1 MSEHPSSTP
10 FIDSGSKDK
19 YGKKPLQSWVGKVA
33 SYDTQKDQIKNG
45 WGWRYKVR
53 ILGDHSNGGSKS
65 LTVVPDEKLSYA
77 YVLLPT
83 TAGSGAAYKLRSV
96 RISQGDMVYG
106 IQGGDG
112 PRMILGVFPRTRQS
126 TASSGIFGTL
136 SGFTGSLEDT
146 GILDGEHNEQTGPK
160 FLKGAS
166 GLDPKEWTKATASN
180 PSEKVKKI
188 VPSVEKN
195 DKKEFEEI
203 SEEEIEKNDVKNT
216 AGKVNDAWKP
226 GDNLNTA
233 TMEYLKESFDKGTIP
248 PETWEAALKQ
258 ASEQGIVGY
267 EEYVVKEQIKQEVIP
282 KKVEYE
288 KSIVEAV
295 NQAKNPP
302 FDSWE
307 RVELAKLSDKGEVN
321 LLDNGKIGISA
332 EIGIRFQE
340 RTDILKEMNRL
351 EESIKFDYE
360 FEGTTISTEDSTGVK
375 TYTIPKPSEEDIQK
389 DKERLLYL
397 TKQLRYIED
406 GGVVKYS
413 GELTQ

>member
-126 TASSGIFGTL
+126 TASSGNFGTL

-146 GILDGEHNEQTGPK
+146 EILDGEYNEQTGPK

-166 GLDPKEWTKATASN
+166 GPVSYTHLTLPTKR
-180 PSEKVKKI
+180 I
-188 VPSVEKN
+188 V
-195 DKKEFEEI
+195 
-203 SEEEIEKNDVKNT
+203 
-216 AGKVNDAWKP
+216 
-226 GDNLNTA
+226 
-233 TMEYLKESFDKGTIP
+233 
-248 PETWEAALKQ
+248 
-258 ASEQGIVGY
+258 
-267 EEYVVKEQIKQEVIP
+267 
-282 KKVEYE
+282 
-288 KSIVEAV
+288 
-295 NQAKNPP
+295 
-302 FDSWE
+302 
-307 RVELAKLSDKGEVN
+307 
-321 LLDNGKIGISA
+321 
-332 EIGIRFQE
+332 
-340 RTDILKEMNRL
+340 
-351 EESIKFDYE
+351 
-360 FEGTTISTEDSTGVK
+360 
-375 TYTIPKPSEEDIQK
+375 
-389 DKERLLYL
+389 
-397 TKQLRYIED
+397 
-406 GGVVKYS
+406 
-413 GELTQ
+413 